1 LKIKLKLII
10 NITICLT
17 LFNVS
22 SGFCSSLR
30 EEILKLRNPQV
41 AVQKTNV
48 EQASVQQDDEVKLIP
63 SADPF
68 KDLTILGGPIATKR
82 QCVEYINRKNPLPLI
97 TTSTDKL
104 VDAFYEEGIKEG
116 VRPDVALAQSL
127 HETGNFRYGGDVLPF
142 QNNYAGIG
150 ATGNKAR
157 GASFETPTLGI
168 RSQIQ
173 HLLAYATTR
182 LPLESIVDPRYEILA
197 KIPGKYGKIKTWQE
211 LGGNWAV
218 PGVGYGEKILKIHRE
233 ILDMP
238 K

>member
-1 LKIKLKLII
+1 MKIKVIMNLA
-10 NITICLT
+10 ICLT

-22 SGFCSSLR
+22 TGLCSSLQ
-30 EEILKLRNPQV
+30 EELAKLRNPQPV
-41 AVQKTNV
+41 LQKANL
-48 EQASVQQDDEVKLIP
+48 QQTGVKQDGSIKLISP
-63 SADPF
+63 TEMF
-68 KDLTILGGPIATKR
+68 KDLTILGGPIATKK
-82 QCVEYINRKNPLPLI
+82 QCIEYINMKNPRPQI
-97 TTSTDKL
+97 ITSTDEI
-104 VDAFYEEGIKEG
+104 VNIFYEEGIKEG

-150 ATGNKAR
+150 ATGNKAK
-157 GASFETPTLGI
+157 GASFSTPTLGV
-168 RSQIQ
+168 RGQIQ

-182 LPLESIVDPRYEILA
+182 RPAEPIVDPRYELLA
-197 KIPGKYGKIKTWQE
+197 KIPGKYGKVTTWQE

-218 PGVGYGEKILKIHRE
+218 PGVGYGEKILKIYKE